1 MENLLRE
8 EIGELKSDPL
18 LYISKYFQLRK
29 TMVLRKMAIFGEKIM
44 SWTMDTFVGTTNLS
58 SQCSYIMEWVPPCFW
73 KNQEEN
79 LPPFLPPPSEGS
91 KSESRSVMSDS
102 L

>member
-1 MENLLRE
+1 MILLLTPGMGTWRVTYAMTDS
-8 EIGELKSDPL
+8 GSWK
-18 LYISKYFQLRK
+18 
-29 TMVLRKMAIFGEKIM
+29 VVIFGKKIM
-44 SWTMDTFVGTTNLS
+44 SWTLDTFVGTTNLS
-58 SQCSYIMEWVPPCFW
+58 SQHSYIMEWVPPCFQ

-91 KSESRSVMSDS
+91 ESESRSVMSDS

>member
-1 MENLLRE
+1 M
-8 EIGELKSDPL
+8 IPL
-18 LYISKYFQLRK
+18 LTPGMGTQRVTYAMTDSESW
-29 TMVLRKMAIFGEKIM
+29 KMAIFGEKIM

-79 LPPFLPPPSEGS
+79 LPPFLPPPSEGRE
-91 KSESRSVMSDS
+91 SESRSIMSNS